1 MSTGNF
7 TNSSLDTIREMLSG
21 TLDYTRCVRPN
32 GTAYGTG
39 GKCRKGT
46 EKQKDYPYEAAVTQG
61 RFNIPHSGHAK
72 LIKGMLE
79 KAPVV
84 HVVLGK
90 GKENVDKDFRAQ
102 MLRAVLR
109 KEGVDLNRVK
119 LVQGSSA
126 ASVLKSLA
134 EKSGKEK
141 VLFMLGEDQ
150 QKFLE
155 TIGKSLGVK
164 TDTIPRDSSGSSS
177 SAIRR
182 MIDSGDTESLRKE
195 FGDNPYLQRLAKV
208 ARKVERNEFSE
219 EVK

>member
-1 MSTGNF
+1 MNTGNF
-7 TNSSLDTIREMLSG
+7 TNTSLATVREMLSG
-21 TLDYTRCVRPN
+21 TLDYTRCVRPD
-32 GTAYGTG
+32 GSTYGTG
-39 GKCRKGT
+39 GKCRKGA
-46 EKQKDYPYEAAVTQG
+46 ERQKDYPYEAAVTQG

-79 KAPVV
+79 KAPIV
-84 HVVLGK
+84 HVVMGK
-90 GKENVDKDFRAQ
+90 GKENVDKDFRSQ

-134 EKSGKEK
+134 EKSGKGK

-150 QKFLE
+150 QKFLDSV
-155 TIGKSLGVK
+155 GKSLGVK

-182 MIDSGDTESLRKE
+182 MIDSGDTEGLRKE

-208 ARKVERNEFSE
+208 ARKVEKDEFSE
-219 EVK
+219 GN

>member
-1 MSTGNF
+1 MNTGHF
-7 TNSSLDTIREMLSG
+7 TDSSLNIIEKLLSE
-21 TLDYTRCVRPN
+21 TLDYSRCVRPN
-32 GTAYGTG
+32 GTAYGTA

-79 KAPVV
+79 KAPMV

-109 KEGVDLNRVK
+109 KEGVDLSRVK

-126 ASVLKSLA
+126 ASVLKKLA
-134 EKSGKEK
+134 EESGKDK

-150 QKFLE
+150 QKFLD

-177 SAIRR
+177 SAIRK
-182 MIDSGDTESLRKE
+182 MIDSGDTEGLRKE
-195 FGDNPYLQRLAKV
+195 FGDNPYLQRLARV
-208 ARKVERNEFSE
+208 ARKVEKNEFVE
-219 EVK
+219 GC

>member
-90 GKENVDKDFRAQ
+90 GEKNVDKDFRAQ

-126 ASVLKSLA
+126 ASVLKSLT
-134 EKSGKEK
+134 EKLGKEK
-141 VLFMLGEDQ
+141 SFVH
-150 QKFLE
+150 
-155 TIGKSLGVK
+155 
-164 TDTIPRDSSGSSS
+164 
-177 SAIRR
+177 
-182 MIDSGDTESLRKE
+182 
-195 FGDNPYLQRLAKV
+195 
-208 ARKVERNEFSE
+208 AR
-219 EVK
+219 